1 MISSQGWTDSVVSKG
16 SASGSHRHLNFSI
29 GTSSKTLFAI
39 NSPFSCIDLS
49 YFFIFHQTGIKV
61 NEVLRKVSISFPVI
75 NTVNRSGYSKKTGPL
90 RKFKS
95 GTSDKSDSD
104 VQKSIKNLYFQ

>member
-1 MISSQGWTDSVVSKG
+1 MS
-16 SASGSHRHLNFSI
+16 N
-29 GTSSKTLFAI
+29 
-39 NSPFSCIDLS
+39 LS
-49 YFFIFHQTGIKV
+49 
-61 NEVLRKVSISFPVI
+61 ELMVSISFPAI